1 MTNAEQQ
8 IAENELDISLN
19 DIFSEIIVFFL
30 TYWKFLIVGAIS
42 GFAIALCG
50 VLLFS
55 KYEAEATIRNGSSK
69 ISYSMWADLRKELP
83 ILAAKI
89 SEHEKNS
96 ESFLNVLSSETWWNK
111 NVTPIF
117 AVTKEDAKEVF
128 GMPKEMQEAGAL
140 LIKYFVVNVKEQSK
154 EEALKNLST
163 ATSFLR
169 SGAAYLALKNFIG
182 TFQSTLL
189 LTKPKIERDIL
200 TSNTQLAV
208 LNRHLANLELL
219 RAKFPKD
226 TGSLP
231 VDLKDPSAKYLPLAT
246 QIIALNHDI
255 REQKEKLVLL
265 NDGLSQIAIIDSFV
279 SQAQPAMDKNFDGLL
294 TLAELEQIESS
305 LRKGISNSDV
315 NDILILNDIK
325 YNLAVI
331 KSNFTYELG
340 QPTSIS
346 VSKPFS
352 IKLIVIGLASGFF
365 LALLG
370 SFCSAM
376 WLSYSRRAQRRVQR
390 RVLNQA

>member
-1 MTNAEQQ
+1 MTRCDFGIDMANAAQQ
-8 IAENELDISLN
+8 ISENELEISLD
-19 DIFSEIIVFFL
+19 DIIGEIIGFFL

-42 GFAIALCG
+42 GFVIALSG
-50 VLLFS
+50 MLLLT
-55 KYEAEATIRNGSSK
+55 KYEATATLHNGSAK
-69 ISYSMWADLRKELP
+69 ISYPMWADLKKGLP
-83 ILAAKI
+83 ILAAQI
-89 SEHEKNS
+89 SEREKNS

-128 GMPKEMQEAGAL
+128 GITKEMQEAGAL

-163 ATSFLR
+163 ATTFFR
-169 SGAAYLALKNFIG
+169 SGSAYLMLKNFIG

-189 LTKPKIERDIL
+189 LSTPQIERDIL
-200 TSNTQLAV
+200 SSKLQLAF

-219 RAKFPKD
+219 RVKFPRD

-255 REQKEKLVLL
+255 REQKEKLARL
-265 NDGLSQIAIIDSFV
+265 NDNLSQFAIINSFV
-279 SQAQPAMDKNFDGLL
+279 SQAKPVMDKKFDGLSAI
-294 TLAELEQIESS
+294 AELEQIESS
-305 LRKGISNSDV
+305 LRKSISNSDV
-315 NDILILNDIK
+315 NDISILNDIK
-325 YNLAVI
+325 YNLTVI
-331 KSNFTYELG
+331 KFNFTNELG

-370 SFCSAM
+370 SFCSAI
-376 WLSYSRRAQRRVQR
+376 WFRYRRQT
-390 RVLNQA
+390 L

>member
-1 MTNAEQQ
+1 MTNKEQQ
-8 IAENELDISLN
+8 LAEDELEISLN
-19 DIFSEIIVFFL
+19 DIIGFFL

-42 GFAIALCG
+42 GFVIALSG

-55 KYEAEATIRNGSSK
+55 KYEAEATLRNGSTK

-89 SEHEKNS
+89 SEREKNS
-96 ESFLNVLSSETWWNK
+96 ESFINVLSSETWWNR

-128 GMPKEMQEAGAL
+128 GMTKEMQEAGAL
-140 LIKYFVVNVKEQSK
+140 VIKYFVVNVKEQSK
-154 EEALKNLST
+154 EEALKNLSM

-169 SGAAYLALKNFIG
+169 SGAAYLALKNFFG
-182 TFQSTLL
+182 TYQATLL
-189 LTKPKIERDIL
+189 LSTPQIERDIL
-200 TSNTQLAV
+200 SSKTQLAV

-255 REQKEKLVLL
+255 REQKEKLTRL
-265 NDGLSQIAIIDSFV
+265 NDSLSQIAIINSFI
-279 SQAQPAMDKNFDGLL
+279 SQAQPVMDKNFDGLSVI
-294 TLAELEQIESS
+294 AELEQLESS
-305 LRKGISNSDV
+305 VRKGISNSDV
-315 NDILILNDIK
+315 NDISILNDIK

-331 KSNFTYELG
+331 KFNFTYELG

-370 SFCSAM
+370 SFCSAIWFRYRSGSPYRSQTM
-376 WLSYSRRAQRRVQR
+376 IG
-390 RVLNQA
+390 